1 MSESREIPNG
11 WTKAIFEDLLD
22 YIQPTK
28 FIVEST
34 EYDDK
39 YKTPVLTAGKS
50 FIIGHTNETNGIFN
64 EFPVIIFDDF
74 TTSTQFVNFQ
84 FKVKSSAMKIL
95 KPNCELVS
103 IKYVFYFMQIIHISV
118 DTHKRY
124 WISHYSK
131 LQIPLPP
138 LPEQHRIVTKI
149 EELFSSLDKGI
160 ESLKT
165 AQQQLKVYRQAV
177 LKWAFEGKL
186 TEGWRRRQGN
196 LHTADNLLKQIQ
208 AEKEKETKSSGKKLK
223 PTNSLS
229 NERAA
234 NLPQLPTSWK
244 WVSLGEII
252 SDLTDYHANGSYL
265 KMKENVQLINTP
277 EYAIMIRA
285 TNFEKENFKT
295 DLKYITEDAYN
306 FLSRSKLFGGE
317 ILIGKIGNAGK
328 VYFMPNLNK
337 PASLGMN
344 LFALRF
350 NADVNKY
357 IYYHLLSL
365 FSKQQIYSYVK
376 GVGNPTIDKNSV
388 RSLSIA
394 LPSYEE
400 QQHIVEELESRLS
413 VCDKIEESIEHSLK
427 QAEALRQ
434 SILNKAFEG
443 KLVPQDPNDEPA
455 NVLLERIKAER
466 EKNKPE
472 TSLRQRAGKTK
483 TIKVKS

>member
-11 WTKAIFEDLLD
+11 WALVKLGDVCSFEYGKALKAANRNKEG
-22 YIQPTK
+22 K
-28 FIVEST
+28 F
-34 EYDDK
+34 
-39 YKTPVLTAGKS
+39 PVLGSNGCVGFHDTYLVNGPGVVIGRKGAAGEIS
-50 FIIGHTNETNGIFN
+50 FVGKNFWPI
-64 EFPVIIFDDF
+64 D
-74 TTSTQFVNFQ
+74 TTYF
-84 FKVKSSAMKIL
+84 L
-95 KPNCELVS
+95 KLNKDLS
-103 IKYVFYFMQIIHISV
+103 LLYFYFLLKSLRLNQFEKSTAIPGLNRNDAYDQIF
-118 DTHKRY
+118 
-124 WISHYSK
+124 
-131 LQIPLPP
+131 PFPP
-138 LPEQHRIVTKI
+138 LPEQHRIVAKI

-186 TEGWRRRQGN
+186 TGEWRRRQGN
-196 LHTADNLLKQIQ
+196 LHTADDLLKQIQ
-208 AEKEKETKSSGKKLK
+208 AEKEKEAKSSGKKLK

-229 NERAA
+229 NEREA
-234 NLPQLPTSWK
+234 NLPQLPISWK

-265 KMKENVQLINTP
+265 KMKENVQLIDTP

-306 FLSRSKLFGGE
+306 FLARSKLFGGE

-337 PASLGMN
+337 PASLAMN

-350 NADVNKY
+350 NVDVNKY
-357 IYYHLLSL
+357 IHYHLLSL
-365 FSKQQIYSYVK
+365 FSKQQISSYVK

-400 QQHIVEELESRLS
+400 QQHIVEELESRLT

-427 QAEALRQ
+427 QSEALRQ
-434 SILNKAFEG
+434 SILKKAFEG
-443 KLVPQDPNDEPA
+443 KLVPQNPNDEPA
-455 NVLLERIKAER
+455 SVLLDRIKSER

-472 TSLRQRAGKTK
+472 TPPRRQAGKTK
-483 TIKVKS
+483 KAKS